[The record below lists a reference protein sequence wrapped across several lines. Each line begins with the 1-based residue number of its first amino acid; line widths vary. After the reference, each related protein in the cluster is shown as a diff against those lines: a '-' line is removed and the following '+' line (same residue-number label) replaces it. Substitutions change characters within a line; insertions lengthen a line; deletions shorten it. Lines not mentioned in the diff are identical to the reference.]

1 MAESEVT
8 KLLVSWKNG
17 DKDAFDRL
25 VPLIIDDLRNMA
37 RSYLAR
43 EQDGHTLQPTA
54 LANEVY
60 LRLVGCTKIGWKNR
74 AHFFGACARTMRRI
88 LVDHA
93 RRKRASKRGGGLVG
107 VSLDQEC
114 GVPDAK
120 NNPSVDLLALDQAL
134 SRLAELDARQCRI
147 VELRFFAGLSTR
159 ETAEVVGLAPRT
171 VTLEWTKARAW
182 LFREL
187 TRR

>member
-1 MAESEVT
+1 MNGSEVT
-8 KLLVSWKNG
+8 SLLISWKNG
-17 DKDAFDRL
+17 DREAFDRL
-25 VPLIIDDLRNMA
+25 FPLVVGNLRSMA
-37 RSYLAR
+37 RSCLAR

-54 LANEVY
+54 LVNEVY
-60 LRLVGCTKIGWKNR
+60 LRMVGCSKIGWKNR

-93 RRKRASKRGGGLVG
+93 RRKRASKRGGGVVG
-107 VSLDQEC
+107 VSLDQDC
-114 GVPDAK
+114 GVADSK
-120 NNPSVDLLALDQAL
+120 NVPSVDLLALDQAL
-134 SRLAELDARQCRI
+134 TRLAELDSRQCRI